1 MRSSFPRL
9 FAAFLLSVTAV
20 LTGLTGL
27 GLAAANAV
35 IATGRFVVRPADA
48 AALDQLTTAAPALAA
63 FALASLAAAI
73 ALVLMTSWSRRLAI
87 GVTATGVA
95 FGIVALVMVM
105 LAQGPFAVIPSTRAL
120 DGIEAI
126 GTFTVIQLVA
136 LVASIVDRSS
146 IRAIAAGPAAA
157 G

>member
-35 IATGRFVVRPADA
+35 IATGRLVVRPADA

-105 LAQGPFAVIPSTRAL
+105 LA
-120 DGIEAI
+120 
-126 GTFTVIQLVA
+126 
-136 LVASIVDRSS
+136 
-146 IRAIAAGPAAA
+146 
-157 G
+157 